1 MKPQTLSRTVSSHVF
16 VYSPQAVHVA
26 EAVVWPRWPSLFL
39 LLGLLLLS
47 LSVNAARLELDRK
60 ELLVGEVTTVH
71 LKGKPFIAIVDWKVS
86 PELEIIDSDS
96 DHAQV
101 RGIREGSGSV
111 TCEMNLSIHT
121 IEIKVRAAAKPTP
134 PPAYVPP
141 VVSPPVAS
149 PPPPTYQAPARAAS
163 QSSLAGTWRI
173 NANGY
178 TGKLE
183 LGSTQGMLI
192 GRVWFDA
199 RNVWEPLEELYF
211 DEAIGELSFTR
222 PGANQFYR
230 GRLQQDTLEGRFNQ
244 WSGRDY
250 SANAPS
256 YNWSAS
262 RSTVS
267 APPAQ
272 AAARPVAIAELV
284 WQGMD
289 QDKVGDWGNGRP
301 NGTPDGG
308 FRLTLDL
315 PDKQVITSISL
326 WSANDKGEKA
336 GGHVWHSKAG
346 GYWMLGVFREGRQIN
361 PSHVA
366 SLGEFSGKVA
376 LDLYANSSGRFN
388 PGEHFLLEVETADGK
403 VLTRT
408 IQIEKAAARLAGLI
422 AHLTMDGLVMEHVAG
437 TPARNNGA
445 QPTTDRQGREGGALL
460 FDGKSY
466 LELDLDIN
474 PAKRPQLTIAAW
486 VRADSDQPIQQ
497 VASHD
502 NGGYDRSLNIDYR
515 GGGRGWS
522 AFAGSGA
529 VLGVKPVRV
538 GEWVFVAGVWDQ
550 SARTLRLHVDGDV
563 FEKSGSSGNGTANLR
578 IGMNPGYGEYF
589 KGAMDELWVF
599 DRALAPNEIAALRGD
614 APAAAAS
621 SIAGIWNINAN
632 NYSGKLELSE
642 RAGQLSGRVW
652 FDVHR
657 NWEELRD
664 ISFDGRELRFFRPG
678 PSQRYTGTLAGD
690 QVHGSFDQG
699 GSGAWKWTITRAAD
713 AKAGSEAS
721 LSLSRDRYAPGDAIV
736 VNFTASADY
745 ADNAWIGII
754 PSRVPHGSEAEND
767 RHDLSYQYL
776 KKRAAGSMTFIA
788 PKEPGDY
795 DLRMHD
801 TDNNG
806 REVAS
811 VSFRVSMTP

>member
-1 MKPQTLSRTVSSHVF
+1 MNSTRAGP
-16 VYSPQAVHVA
+16 VA
-26 EAVVWPRWPSLFL
+26 ETEAWLRWPSLFL
-39 LLGLLLLS
+39 LLCLMLFS
-47 LSVNAARLELDRK
+47 FSVNAARLELDRK

-86 PELEIIDSDS
+86 PELEIIDSDK

-111 TCEMNLSIHT
+111 TCEMNLRVHS
-121 IEIKVRAAAKPTP
+121 IEITVRAATKPTP
-134 PPAYVPP
+134 PPVYTPP
-141 VVSPPVAS
+141 LASPPPQASAS

-163 QSSLAGTWRI
+163 QSSLVGTWRI

-183 LGSTQGMLI
+183 LGSTQGMLS

-199 RNVWEPLEELYF
+199 HNVWEPLEELYF

-222 PGANQFYR
+222 PGANQSYR
-230 GRLQQDTLEGRFNQ
+230 GRLQQETLEGRFNQ

-256 YNWSAS
+256 YAWSAS
-262 RSTVS
+262 RSNATATA
-267 APPAQ
+267 APPQ
-272 AAARPVAIAELV
+272 AAARPAAIAELA

-315 PDKQVITSISL
+315 PDKQVVTSISL

-346 GYWMLGVFREGRQIN
+346 GYWMLGVFSDGRQIN
-361 PSHVA
+361 PSHIA
-366 SLGEFSGKVA
+366 SLGEFSGKVV

-388 PGEHFLLEVETADGK
+388 PGQTFLLEVETADGK
-403 VLTRT
+403 VLTRAV
-408 IQIEKAAARLAGLI
+408 QIEKAAARPAGLI
-422 AHLTMDGLVMEHVAG
+422 AHLTMDGRVMEHVGG

-486 VRADSDQPIQQ
+486 VRADSDQPTQQ

-522 AFAGSGA
+522 VFAGSGA

-550 SARTLRLHVDGDV
+550 SARTVRLHVDGDV
-563 FEKSGSSGNGTANLR
+563 FEKSGSSGDGTANLR

-599 DRALAPNEIAALRGD
+599 DRALAPNEIAALHGD
-614 APAAAAS
+614 VPAAAS
-621 SIAGIWNINAN
+621 PGIAGTWNINAN
-632 NYSGKLELSE
+632 SYTGKLELSE
-642 RAGQLSGRVW
+642 RAGQLTGRVW
-652 FDVHR
+652 FDALR
-657 NWEELRD
+657 NWEDLRD
-664 ISFDGRELRFFRPG
+664 ISFDGRELRFLRPG
-678 PSQRYTGTLAGD
+678 PKQRYTGTLAGNE
-690 QVHGSFDQG
+690 VHGSFDQG
-699 GSGAWKWTITRAAD
+699 GSGAWKWTITRTSGATTVSD
-713 AKAGSEAS
+713 AS

-736 VNFTASADY
+736 VNFKASAGY

-776 KKRAAGSMTFIA
+776 KKRASGSMTFIA
-788 PKEPGDY
+788 PKEAGDY

-801 TDNNG
+801 SDNNG

-811 VSFRVSMTP
+811 VSFRVSPAP